1 MLPWHINSQNEP
13 ALVHS
18 MSLLLFMYAA
28 PADYIGSSF
37 IASFTPSLIV
47 PGLFSV
53 MVSTNP
59 DNALEGL
66 EYFSAVLSVP
76 AEFPDVLEGV
86 PSVARVNITDATSKC
101 LQRLSQIES

>member
-1 MLPWHINSQNEP
+1 
-13 ALVHS
+13 
-18 MSLLLFMYAA
+18 MYAA
-28 PADYIGSSF
+28 SADYMGGSF
-37 IASFTPSLIV
+37 IASFAPSLTI
-47 PGLFSV
+47 PGSSSV

-76 AEFPDVLEGV
+76 AEFSDVLEGV

-101 LQRLSQIES
+101 L